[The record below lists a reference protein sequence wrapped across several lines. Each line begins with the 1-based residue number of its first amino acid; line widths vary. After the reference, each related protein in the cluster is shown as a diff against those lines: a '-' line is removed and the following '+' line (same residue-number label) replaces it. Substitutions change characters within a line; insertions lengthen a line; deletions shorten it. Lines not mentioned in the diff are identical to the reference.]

1 MEIKKGQVWECLI
14 SYGDWIKGENYLC
27 KKDGYLYNSKN
38 EQEKISDY
46 TFFYNHFKLIGTT
59 DIEEEQSND
68 TPHYYDNKK
77 GSIYQ
82 FCNEQGLNSYEFD
95 IIKRVVRCRKKGL
108 FAEDLQKTKNLID
121 LYLKEFNHE
130 K

>member
-14 SYGDWIKGENYLC
+14 SYGNWTKGYGYASVRDNYLIND
-27 KKDGYLYNSKN
+27 KEEN
-38 EQEKISDY
+38 ELVVDDCFIKHY
-46 TFFYNHFKLIGTT
+46 FKLV
-59 DIEEEQSND
+59 EEEEED
-68 TPHYYDNKK
+68 KTPNYYNNEK

>member
-1 MEIKKGQVWECLI
+1 MEIKKGQVWECVH
-14 SYGDWIKGENYLC
+14 SYENWRKGHRYEC
-27 KKDGYLYNSKN
+27 KKDGYLHNGEGEN
-38 EQEKISDY
+38 EQMNDY
-46 TFFYNHFKLIGTT
+46 KFLNNYFKLV
-59 DIEEEQSND
+59 EEEQSND
-68 TPHYYDNKK
+68 TPRYYNNEK

-82 FCNEQGLNSYEFD
+82 FCDEKGLNSYEFD

-108 FAEDLQKTKNLID
+108 FVEDLQKTKNLID

>member
-1 MEIKKGQVWECLI
+1 MEIKKGQVWECLV
-14 SYGDWIKGENYLC
+14 SYGNWTKGYGYASVRDNYLIND
-27 KKDGYLYNSKN
+27 KEEN
-38 EQEKISDY
+38 ELVVDD
-46 TFFYNHFKLIGTT
+46 FFIKHYFKLV
-59 DIEEEQSND
+59 EEENK
-68 TPHYYDNKK
+68 TPNYYNNEK

-121 LYLKEFNHE
+121 LYLKEFNYE